1 MTRPFHTFI
10 FKIFSRC
17 NLNCTYCYMYN
28 LADTAYR
35 EQPGAMSPETVRK
48 AVSAIRAHLDEHGKT
63 NAQFVLHGG
72 EPLLGRAGYLQSFFG
87 IVDEILSPDRY
98 EIRIG
103 IQSNGTLFTRQIGDV
118 LLNRD
123 AGIGISLDGPP
134 AANDRYRVDHRGRG
148 SAARVERALQVLGR
162 DPYRRIFG
170 GFLVVVDVEN
180 DPVETYEYLAGFS
193 PPSIS
198 FLLPYD
204 NHDRR
209 PKGKSELAA
218 TPYADWLIPIFD
230 RWWSDGSPVRIREL
244 DNLIRL
250 LLGGRSR
257 VESFGL
263 DPVDIIVIETNGDIE
278 AVDSLKGTYHG
289 ATRLG
294 FNVGSSSLT
303 EVLEHN
309 LVRLRREGLGA
320 LAATCTQ
327 CELVRT
333 CGSGYLPNRWS
344 AENGFRNPSV
354 YCSDLT
360 KLIRHIYHVIRTDD
374 ARTIGRRS
382 PAALPGHLDAAPY

>member
-35 EQPGAMSPETVRK
+35 NQPGAMTPAMIRT
-48 AVSAIRAHLDEHGKT
+48 AVAAIRDHLDEHGKT

-72 EPLLGRAGYLQSFFG
+72 EPLLGGAGYLKNFFS
-87 IVDEILSPDRY
+87 ITDEILPPSRY
-98 EIRIG
+98 EVRIG
-103 IQSNGTLFTRQIGDV
+103 IQSNGTLFTPQIGDV
-118 LLNRD
+118 LLARK

-134 AANDRYRVDHRGRG
+134 AANDRYRVDHKGRG
-148 SAARVERALQVLGR
+148 STARVERALELLAR
-162 DPYRRIFG
+162 EPYRRSFG
-170 GFLVVVDVEN
+170 GFLVVVDVDN
-180 DPVETYEYLAGFS
+180 DPVETYQYLAGFD

-204 NHDRR
+204 NHERR
-209 PKGKSELAA
+209 PKGKSDLAA
-218 TPYADWLIPIFD
+218 TPYADWLIRIFD
-230 RWWSDGSPVRIREL
+230 RWWRDGSPVRIREL
-244 DNLIRL
+244 DNLVRL

-257 VESFGL
+257 VESFGV

-294 FNVGSSSLT
+294 FNIASCSLT
-303 EVLEHN
+303 QVLEHN

-320 LAATCTQ
+320 LSTSCRQ

-354 YCSDLT
+354 YCADLT
-360 KLIRHIYHVIRTDD
+360 KLIRHVHHVMRTGDD
-374 ARTIGRRS
+374 GSARAPLQSDSVESVS
-382 PAALPGHLDAAPY
+382 PAFC

>member
-1 MTRPFHTFI
+1 
-10 FKIFSRC
+10 
-17 NLNCTYCYMYN
+17 MYN